1 MFRLCIA
8 LAAAVLAGTAH
19 AQVEVKD
26 PWVRGMV
33 ETQKATGAFMRLTSR
48 SAARLVGVSSP
59 VAGVAEIHQTK
70 MEGGVARMRPVAG
83 IDLPAGQA
91 VELKPGGYHVM
102 LMRVKSPVK
111 EGDTVPLTLVI
122 ESAGGKRESVTVQAP
137 VRALATPAHGHM
149 KH

>member
-83 IDLPAGQA
+83 IDLPAG
-91 VELKPGGYHVM
+91 
-102 LMRVKSPVK
+102 
-111 EGDTVPLTLVI
+111 
-122 ESAGGKRESVTVQAP
+122 
-137 VRALATPAHGHM
+137 
-149 KH
+149 